1 VLDCSTSFLSLRFL
15 VTSAALTEGIY
26 THYTVCYIQMI
37 PAATVTHNE
46 GELDR
51 FLSYNDSVE
60 HPIILQL
67 GGSDPDALR
76 TACKLAAPYGY
87 DGLNLNCGCPS
98 ERVAGECNS
107 THFLSMHN
115 RKHLLL
121 F

>member
-1 VLDCSTSFLSLRFL
+1 
-15 VTSAALTEGIY
+15 VTSVGFTEGIY
-26 THYTVCYIQMI
+26 THCTAYSVQMI

-51 FLSYNDSVE
+51 FLAYNEDVE

-76 TACKLAAPYGY
+76 TACKLVAPYGY

-98 ERVAGECNS
+98 ERVAGEYNA
-107 THFLSMHN
+107 
-115 RKHLLL
+115 
-121 F
+121 